1 MKEKRRL
8 LIEEWYRVC
17 KNYRAT
23 WLKRKVRNYLET
35 FRIGKV
41 GRNMPDQT
49 KMYTN
54 LVQYFGYV
62 DVAEEMI
69 RQNKQRR

>member
-23 WLKRKVRNYLET
+23 WLKREVRNYLET

>member
-17 KNYRAT
+17 KNYRKT
-23 WLKRKVRNYLET
+23 WLQSEVEKYLKT
-35 FRIGKV
+35 FRITKNS
-41 GRNMPDQT
+41 RRIDQT
-49 KMYTN
+49 RMYAN
-54 LVQYFGYV
+54 LVRNFGYV